1 MRASIA
7 PLLIR
12 PTTSRGGLVI
22 ECLRITLA
30 FFGGGGGGYVSPI
43 STSFCGIFFLS
54 SLIDAKIWCGEL
66 RYWTIRTFFRVW
78 SEATKLDR
86 MLEPSDFTAPIE
98 FYVLWVLCFG
108 YVANER
114 GQKTDKF

>member
-1 MRASIA
+1 MQKIGAAS
-7 PLLIR
+7 
-12 PTTSRGGLVI
+12 
-22 ECLRITLA
+22 
-30 FFGGGGGGYVSPI
+30 
-43 STSFCGIFFLS
+43 CGIGL
-54 SLIDAKIWCGEL
+54 LVH
-66 RYWTIRTFFRVW
+66 FFRVW

-98 FYVLWVLCFG
+98 FSVLWVLCFG